1 MRLTEL
7 TDSWDG
13 NEIIGRQFG
22 QDLLPGINLRG
33 TQVVQVERRL
43 EAGSLLQRIIESKV
57 RDTEQEIDGGH
68 EVVGNVPHVEN
79 TPAPQRPII
88 VIVWVCI

>member
-1 MRLTEL
+1 M
-7 TDSWDG
+7 
-13 NEIIGRQFG
+13 
-22 QDLLPGINLRG
+22 
-33 TQVVQVERRL
+33 VQVERRL
-43 EAGSLLQRIIESKV
+43 EAGSLLKRIIESKV

-88 VIVWVCI
+88 VIV